1 MSAPPAGAPRDRLV
15 LLGICSDANS
25 SFLRGAAE
33 APPLIR
39 AALHNGSSNLTS
51 ETGVCLAGDPRF
63 VDLGDTAFAGDNEA
77 FAAIEAQVA
86 AVAGA
91 GGLPL
96 TLGGDHAITYPIV
109 RALARR
115 HGPLNILHFDAHP
128 DLYDELDGNR
138 LSHACPFARIMEE
151 GLAARL
157 VQVGIRTLNA
167 PQRAQAE
174 RFGVEVHEM
183 RSLHGPA
190 FEPDLA
196 APVYVSFD
204 MDALDPA
211 FAPGVSH
218 FEPGGLSV
226 RDVISIIHRLTARV
240 IGADIVEYNPRHDV
254 HGMTAMVGA
263 KLVKEIGGVMLRNA
277 GAVVQGVGPAGQGRR
292 VGP

>member
-1 MSAPPAGAPRDRLV
+1 MSASPVGDPRDKLV

-25 SFLRGAAE
+25 SFMSGSAK

-39 AALHNGSSNLTS
+39 EALFSKSSNLTS
-51 ETGVCLAGDPRF
+51 ETGVCLAANPRF
-63 VDLGDTAFAGDNEA
+63 ADLGDASFGGDVEA

-86 AVAGA
+86 EIAGA

-96 TLGGDHAITYPIV
+96 ILGGDHAITYPIV
-109 RALARR
+109 RALARQ
-115 HGPLNILHFDAHP
+115 HGPLDILHFDAHP

-151 GLAARL
+151 GLARRL
-157 VQVGIRTLNA
+157 VQVGIRTANA
-167 PQRAQAE
+167 AQRAQVE
-174 RFGVEVHEM
+174 RFAVEQHEM
-183 RSLHGPA
+183 RSFDVA
-190 FEPDLA
+190 TFDPDLT

-226 RDVISIIHRLTARV
+226 RDAITVIHRVRV
-240 IGADIVEYNPRHDV
+240 RVVGADIVEYNPGRDV
-254 HGMTAMVGA
+254 HGMTAMVAA
-263 KLVKEIGGVMLRNA
+263 KLLKEIGSVMLRSA
-277 GAVVQGVGPAGQGRR
+277 GATWEVGPAGQGSD
-292 VGP
+292 VEP